1 MGLFSIR
8 LFILIVITTTLGY
21 LTSTG
26 DHEEDI
32 CNSKQLKVLFG
43 DASEDIVGVGE
54 EFV

>member
-1 MGLFSIR
+1 MG

-21 LTSTG
+21 LTSTR

-32 CNSKQLKVLFG
+32 CNSKQLEGLFG
-43 DASEDIVGVGE
+43 DSMEDIVGVGE